1 MCDFIRTVLS
11 ITELQ
16 ELLEEPG
23 IIINLIGEGG
33 DNDGKEESVSPET
46 GVGPVEN
53 GTPAIFQ
60 SADSFAD

>member
-1 MCDFIRTVLS
+1 MCESVITVHS
-11 ITELQ
+11 ITELKY
-16 ELLEEPG
+16 LLEEPG
-23 IIINLIGEGG
+23 TIINLIGEGG
-33 DNDGKEESVSPET
+33 DNDDQEESVSPET